1 MSLDKI
7 MGELD
12 RMTWER
18 DSAKREIRILK
29 DRVYG
34 MNREI
39 AGLKRGS
46 ESVDEM
52 DIEAFTNAR
61 TWLVEALR
69 DGGAEITDGG
79 VGVGRADT
87 GFILDGMPFQVSLR
101 PRPLVELEDKA
112 RFIKDGK
119 IYKL

>member
-29 DRVYG
+29 DKIYG

-39 AGLKRGS
+39 ERLKRG
-46 ESVDEM
+46 
-52 DIEAFTNAR
+52 
-61 TWLVEALR
+61 
-69 DGGAEITDGG
+69 
-79 VGVGRADT
+79 
-87 GFILDGMPFQVSLR
+87 
-101 PRPLVELEDKA
+101 PLVELEDKV
-112 RFIKDGK
+112 RLIKDGK